1 MGQVYVDEN
10 SLSSIGNA
18 IRNITGTANN
28 FYPNQM
34 GPTIENIS
42 MGPEITDASYLFERG
57 GGARGHNKIQFESII
72 DCLSPKLNNTS
83 HMFTNVSTS
92 DRSINSGNFPLFD
105 TSNVIDMTS
114 MFYGYRLGIN
124 IPNYN
129 TSKVTNMA
137 YMFYSCDNLKVEQ
150 VENFDTSN
158 VTNME
163 RIFSS
168 HYFNYF
174 NNIPNWDYSKVYTIA
189 GMFEGCQGRA
199 VSTPRPEAFDGSSFN
214 IPNVYVIDNMFNR
227 CGFFTNEICNL
238 DFSKISSSASGL
250 FRGTTTNYIHD
261 INLCNLFSSQFL
273 FENCNTIGIYNINL
287 SNFTNASGVSAGGPF
302 GSAKAEFFE
311 NIDLSKSNSAYYLFV
326 GCNKTKTM
334 SNINLINIANA
345 VNAFSYCTNLMQI
358 DNIVFPSSSIQ
369 CYGMF
374 AGCNNLVSIF
384 NTTIHVDNAQFMFS
398 GCNNLI
404 TLPNFITT
412 NFANAY
418 CMFSSCFN
426 LIGMPQY
433 NTSNVIN
440 MSQMFLRCNNLSN
453 ESIQNIVNMCI
464 NSNVNSSYRNLS
476 CNNYYSPLYGT
487 MFNNS
492 YYQDRWQELTDAG
505 WTY

>member
-57 GGARGHNKIQFESII
+57 GGARGHNQTQFESII

-92 DRSINSGNFPLFD
+92 SRSINSGDFPLFD
-105 TSNVIDMTS
+105 TSNVTDMSS
-114 MFYGYRLGIN
+114 MFHGYRLDIN

-137 YMFYSCDNLKVEQ
+137 YMFCSCDNIKVEQ
-150 VENFDTSN
+150 IENFDTSN

-168 HYFNYF
+168 PYLNYF

-199 VSTPRPEAFDGSSFN
+199 SSAPRPEAFDGSTFN
-214 IPNVYVIDNMFNR
+214 IPNVYTVDSIFSQ
-227 CGFFTNEICNL
+227 CSFFTNEICNL
-238 DFSKISSSASGL
+238 DFSKVRSSASGL

-261 INLCNLFSSQFL
+261 INLCNLPSSQYL
-273 FENCNTIGIYNINL
+273 FENCNAIGIYNINL
-287 SNFTNASGVSAGGPF
+287 SNFTNASGVSIGGPF
-302 GSAKAEFFE
+302 RDAKVQFIE
-311 NIDLSKSNSAYYLFV
+311 NIDLSKSSSAYYLFT
-326 GCNKTKTM
+326 GCTKTKNV
-334 SNINLINIANA
+334 SNINLINVSNA
-345 VNAFSYCTNLMQI
+345 SNAFSACTNLIQI

-369 CYGMF
+369 CFGMF
-374 AGCNNLVSIF
+374 TGCNNLVSIS
-384 NTTIHVDNAQFMFS
+384 NTTMHIDNASFMFS
-398 GCNNLI
+398 GCNKLV
-404 TLPNFITT
+404 TLPNLITT
-412 NFANAY
+412 NFTNAY
-418 CMFSSCFN
+418 CMFSNCTN
-426 LIGMPQY
+426 LVDILQY
-433 NTSNVIN
+433 DTSNVTN
-440 MSQMFLRCNNLSN
+440 MSQMFLNCNNLSN
-453 ESIQNIVNMCI
+453 DSIQNIVNMCI
-464 NSNVNSSYRNLS
+464 NSNISSSAKNLS
-476 CNNYYSPLYGT
+476 TNYYYSPLYGT
-487 MFNNS
+487 KFNNS
-492 YYQDRWQELTDAG
+492 YYQNRWQELTDAG